1 MAEPIL
7 AVTNLTK
14 RFGGFVALDGVD
26 ISLGGKERLGLI
38 GPNGSGKTTLIN
50 CISGALFNEQGKVNF
65 EGSDITGTSASNRAR
80 LGIIRTFQIPRPFRS
95 MTIIENLEIPMI
107 YAASGRL
114 EQRRLRDQ
122 AMESLELVGLQ
133 DRADENSAN
142 LTQIDMRRL
151 ELARALSAKPS
162 LLLSDE
168 TMAGLSSSEVDE
180 VLDILFAL
188 NERGVAVIMIEHIMR
203 AVMKYSERIVVLDAG
218 KKIADGSPDEIVND
232 RDVERAYLG
241 ELSYSK

>member
-1 MAEPIL
+1 MTEPIL
-7 AVTNLTK
+7 SVTNLTK
-14 RFGGFVALDGVD
+14 RFGGFVALNGVNV
-26 ISLGGKERLGLI
+26 SLGDKERLGLI

-65 EGSDITGTSASNRAR
+65 EGSDITGTTASSRAR
-80 LGIIRTFQIPRPFRS
+80 LGIVRTFQIPRPFRS
-95 MTIIENLEIPMI
+95 MTIIENLLIPME

-114 EQRRLRDQ
+114 ESRNLRDQ
-122 AMESLELVGLQ
+122 AMEFLEIVGLQ

-180 VLDILFAL
+180 VLDMLFAL

-218 KKIADGSPDEIVND
+218 KKIADGSPDEIVNN

-241 ELSYSK
+241 E

>member
-1 MAEPIL
+1 MTEPIL
-7 AVTNLTK
+7 SVTNLTK
-14 RFGGFVALDGVD
+14 RFGGFVALDGVNV
-26 ISLGGKERLGLI
+26 SLGDKERLGLI

-65 EGSDITGTSASNRAR
+65 AGSDVTGTTASRRAK

-95 MTIIENLEIPMI
+95 MTIIENLLIPME
-107 YAASGRL
+107 YAASGRM
-114 EQRRLRDQ
+114 ESRNFRDQ
-122 AMESLELVGLQ
+122 AMESLEIVGLQ

-180 VLDILFAL
+180 VLDMLFAL

-218 KKIADGSPDEIVND
+218 KKIADGSPDEIVNN

-241 ELSYSK
+241 E

>member
-1 MAEPIL
+1 MTEPIL
-7 AVTNLTK
+7 SVTNLTK
-14 RFGGFVALDGVD
+14 RFGGFVALNGVNV
-26 ISLGGKERLGLI
+26 SLGDKERLGLI

-65 EGSDITGTSASNRAR
+65 GGCDVTGTTASRRAR

-95 MTIIENLEIPMI
+95 MTIIENLLIPME
-107 YAASGRL
+107 YAASGRM
-114 EQRRLRDQ
+114 ESRNLRDQ
-122 AMESLELVGLQ
+122 AMESLEIVGLQ

-180 VLDILFAL
+180 VLDMLFAL

-218 KKIADGSPDEIVND
+218 KKIADGSPDEIVNN

-241 ELSYSK
+241 E

>member
-1 MAEPIL
+1 MTEPIL
-7 AVTNLTK
+7 SVTNLTK

-26 ISLGGKERLGLI
+26 VSLGDKERLGLI

-65 EGSDITGTSASNRAR
+65 EGSDVTGTTASSRAK

-95 MTIIENLEIPMI
+95 MTIIENLLIPME
-107 YAASGRL
+107 YAASSRM
-114 EQRRLRDQ
+114 ESRNLRDQ
-122 AMESLELVGLQ
+122 AMESLEIVGLQ

-151 ELARALSAKPS
+151 ELARALSARPS

-180 VLDILFAL
+180 VLDMLFAL

-218 KKIADGSPDEIVND
+218 KKIADGSPDEIVNN

-241 ELSYSK
+241 E

>member
-1 MAEPIL
+1 
-7 AVTNLTK
+7 
-14 RFGGFVALDGVD
+14 
-26 ISLGGKERLGLI
+26 
-38 GPNGSGKTTLIN
+38 
-50 CISGALFNEQGKVNF
+50 
-65 EGSDITGTSASNRAR
+65 
-80 LGIIRTFQIPRPFRS
+80 
-95 MTIIENLEIPMI
+95 
-107 YAASGRL
+107 
-114 EQRRLRDQ
+114 
-122 AMESLELVGLQ
+122 
-133 DRADENSAN
+133 
-142 LTQIDMRRL
+142 MRRL

-218 KKIADGSPDEIVND
+218 KKIADGSPDEIINN

-241 ELSYSK
+241 E

>member
-80 LGIIRTFQIPRPFRS
+80 LGIVRTFQIPRPFRS
-95 MTIIENLEIPMI
+95 MSIIENLEIPMI

-133 DRADENSAN
+133 DRADENSDN

-218 KKIADGSPDEIVND
+218 KKIADGSPDEIVNN

-241 ELSYSK
+241 E

>member
-1 MAEPIL
+1 MTEPIL
-7 AVTNLTK
+7 SVTNLTK

-26 ISLGGKERLGLI
+26 VSLGDKERLGLI

-65 EGSDITGTSASNRAR
+65 EGSDITGTTASNRAK
-80 LGIIRTFQIPRPFRS
+80 LGIVRTFQIPRPFRS
-95 MTIIENLEIPMI
+95 MTIIENLEIPMK
-107 YAASGRL
+107 YAASDRL
-114 EQRRLRDQ
+114 GSGHLREQ
-122 AMESLELVGLQ
+122 AMESLEVVGLQ

-180 VLDILFAL
+180 VLDMLFAL

-218 KKIADGSPDEIVND
+218 KKIADGSPDEIVNN

-241 ELSYSK
+241 E

>member
-1 MAEPIL
+1 MTESIL
-7 AVTNLTK
+7 SVTNLTK
-14 RFGGFVALDGVD
+14 RFGGFVALNGVNV
-26 ISLGGKERLGLI
+26 SLGDKERLGLI

-65 EGSDITGTSASNRAR
+65 GGIDVTGTTASRRAR

-95 MTIIENLEIPMI
+95 MTIIENLLIPME
-107 YAASGRL
+107 YAASGRM
-114 EQRRLRDQ
+114 EGRNLRDQ
-122 AMESLELVGLQ
+122 AMESLEIVGLQ

-180 VLDILFAL
+180 VLDMLFAL

-218 KKIADGSPDEIVND
+218 KKIADGSPDEIVNN

-241 ELSYSK
+241 E

>member
-1 MAEPIL
+1 MTEPIL
-7 AVTNLTK
+7 SVTNLTK
-14 RFGGFVALDGVD
+14 RFGGFVALNGVNV
-26 ISLGGKERLGLI
+26 SLGDKERLGLI

-65 EGSDITGTSASNRAR
+65 AGSDVTGTTASRRAK

-95 MTIIENLEIPMI
+95 MTIIENLLIPME
-107 YAASGRL
+107 YAASGRM
-114 EQRRLRDQ
+114 ESRNFRDQ
-122 AMESLELVGLQ
+122 AMESLEIVGLQ
-133 DRADENSAN
+133 DRAEENSAN

-180 VLDILFAL
+180 VLDMLFAL

-203 AVMKYSERIVVLDAG
+203 AVMKYSERIVGLDAG
-218 KKIADGSPDEIVND
+218 KKIADGSPDEIVNN

-241 ELSYSK
+241 E

>member
-1 MAEPIL
+1 MTEPML
-7 AVTNLTK
+7 SVTNLTK
-14 RFGGFVALDGVD
+14 RFGGFVALDGVNV
-26 ISLGGKERLGLI
+26 SLGDKERLGLI

-65 EGSDITGTSASNRAR
+65 AGSDVTGTTASRRAK

-95 MTIIENLEIPMI
+95 MTIIENLLIPME
-107 YAASGRL
+107 YAASGRM
-114 EQRRLRDQ
+114 ESRNLRDQ
-122 AMESLELVGLQ
+122 AMESLEIVGLQ

-180 VLDILFAL
+180 VLDMLFAL

-218 KKIADGSPDEIVND
+218 KKIADGSPDEIVNN

-241 ELSYSK
+241 E

>member
-1 MAEPIL
+1 MTEPIL
-7 AVTNLTK
+7 SVTNLTK

-26 ISLGGKERLGLI
+26 VSLGDKERLGLI

-65 EGSDITGTSASNRAR
+65 EGSDVTGTTASSRAK

-95 MTIIENLEIPMI
+95 MTIIENLLIPME
-107 YAASGRL
+107 YAASGRM
-114 EQRRLRDQ
+114 ESRNFRDQ
-122 AMESLELVGLQ
+122 AMESLEIVGLQ

-180 VLDILFAL
+180 VLDMLFAL

-218 KKIADGSPDEIVND
+218 KKIADGSPDEIVNN

-241 ELSYSK
+241 E

>member
-1 MAEPIL
+1 MTEPIL
-7 AVTNLTK
+7 VVTNLTK
-14 RFGGFVALDGVD
+14 RFGGFVALDEVD
-26 ISLGGKERLGLI
+26 VSLGGNERLGLI

-50 CISGALFNEQGKVNF
+50 CISGALVNEQGKVNF
-65 EGSDITGTSASNRAR
+65 EGSDVTGTTASNRAK
-80 LGIIRTFQIPRPFRS
+80 LGIVRTFQIPRPFRS
-95 MTIIENLEIPMI
+95 MTIIENLEIPMK
-107 YAASGRL
+107 YAASNRL
-114 EQRRLRDQ
+114 GSGHLREQ
-122 AMESLELVGLQ
+122 AMEFLEVVGLQ

-218 KKIADGSPDEIVND
+218 KKIADGSPDEIVNN

-241 ELSYSK
+241 E

>member
-1 MAEPIL
+1 MTEPIL
-7 AVTNLTK
+7 SVTNLTK
-14 RFGGFVALDGVD
+14 RFGGFVALNGVNV
-26 ISLGGKERLGLI
+26 SLGDKERLGLI

-65 EGSDITGTSASNRAR
+65 EGSDITGTTASRRAR

-95 MTIIENLEIPMI
+95 MTIIENLLIPME
-107 YAASGRL
+107 YAASGRM
-114 EQRRLRDQ
+114 ESRNLRDQ
-122 AMESLELVGLQ
+122 AMESLEIVGLQ

-180 VLDILFAL
+180 VLDMLFAL

-218 KKIADGSPDEIVND
+218 KKIADGSPDEIVNN

-241 ELSYSK
+241 E

>member
-1 MAEPIL
+1 MTEPIL
-7 AVTNLTK
+7 SVTNLTK
-14 RFGGFVALDGVD
+14 RFGGFVALDGVNV
-26 ISLGGKERLGLI
+26 SLGDKERLGLI

-65 EGSDITGTSASNRAR
+65 AGSDVTGTTASRRAK

-95 MTIIENLEIPMI
+95 MTIIENLLIPME
-107 YAASGRL
+107 YAASGRM
-114 EQRRLRDQ
+114 ESRNLRDQ
-122 AMESLELVGLQ
+122 AMESLEIVGLQ

-218 KKIADGSPDEIVND
+218 KKIADGSPDEIVNN

-241 ELSYSK
+241 E

>member
-95 MTIIENLEIPMI
+95 MSIIENLEIPMI

-133 DRADENSAN
+133 DRADENSDN

-218 KKIADGSPDEIVND
+218 KKIADGSPDEIVNN

-241 ELSYSK
+241 E

>member
-1 MAEPIL
+1 M
-7 AVTNLTK
+7 
-14 RFGGFVALDGVD
+14 
-26 ISLGGKERLGLI
+26 
-38 GPNGSGKTTLIN
+38 
-50 CISGALFNEQGKVNF
+50 NF
-65 EGSDITGTSASNRAR
+65 EGSDVTGTTASNRAK
-80 LGIIRTFQIPRPFRS
+80 LGIVRTFQIPRPFRS
-95 MTIIENLEIPMI
+95 MTIIENLEIPMN
-107 YAASGRL
+107 YAASDRL
-114 EQRRLRDQ
+114 GAGDLREQ
-122 AMESLELVGLQ
+122 AMESLEVVGLQ

-218 KKIADGSPDEIVND
+218 KKIADGSPDEIVNN

-241 ELSYSK
+241 E

>member
-1 MAEPIL
+1 MTEPIL
-7 AVTNLTK
+7 SVTNLTK
-14 RFGGFVALDGVD
+14 RFGGFVALDGVNV
-26 ISLGGKERLGLI
+26 SLGDKERLGLI

-65 EGSDITGTSASNRAR
+65 AGSDVTGTTASRRAK

-95 MTIIENLEIPMI
+95 MTIIENLLIPME

-114 EQRRLRDQ
+114 ESRNLLDQ
-122 AMESLELVGLQ
+122 AMESLEIVGLQ

-180 VLDILFAL
+180 VLDMLFAL

-218 KKIADGSPDEIVND
+218 KKIADGSPDEIVNN

-241 ELSYSK
+241 E

>member
-1 MAEPIL
+1 MTEPIL
-7 AVTNLTK
+7 SVTNLTK
-14 RFGGFVALDGVD
+14 RFGGFVALDGVNV
-26 ISLGGKERLGLI
+26 SLGDKERLGLI

-65 EGSDITGTSASNRAR
+65 AGSDVTGTTASRRAK

-95 MTIIENLEIPMI
+95 MTIIENLLIPME
-107 YAASGRL
+107 YAASGRMKS
-114 EQRRLRDQ
+114 RNLRDQ
-122 AMESLELVGLQ
+122 AMESLEIVGLQ

-180 VLDILFAL
+180 VLDMLFAL

-218 KKIADGSPDEIVND
+218 KKIADGSPDEIVNN

-241 ELSYSK
+241 E

>member
-1 MAEPIL
+1 MTEPIL
-7 AVTNLTK
+7 SVTNLTK
-14 RFGGFVALDGVD
+14 RFGGFVALDGVVV
-26 ISLGGKERLGLI
+26 SLGDKERLGLI

-65 EGSDITGTSASNRAR
+65 AGSDVTGTTASRRAK

-95 MTIIENLEIPMI
+95 MTIIENLLIPME
-107 YAASGRL
+107 YAASGRM
-114 EQRRLRDQ
+114 ESRNLRDQ
-122 AMESLELVGLQ
+122 AMESLEIVGLQ

-180 VLDILFAL
+180 VLDMLFAL

-218 KKIADGSPDEIVND
+218 KKIADGSPDEIVNN

-241 ELSYSK
+241 E

>member
-1 MAEPIL
+1 MTEPIL
-7 AVTNLTK
+7 SVTNLTK
-14 RFGGFVALDGVD
+14 RFGGFVALDGVNV
-26 ISLGGKERLGLI
+26 SLGDKERLGLI

-65 EGSDITGTSASNRAR
+65 EGSDVTGTTASSRAK

-95 MTIIENLEIPMI
+95 MTIIENLLIPME
-107 YAASGRL
+107 YAASGRM
-114 EQRRLRDQ
+114 ESRNLRDQ
-122 AMESLELVGLQ
+122 AMESLEIVGLQ

-180 VLDILFAL
+180 VLDMLFAL

-218 KKIADGSPDEIVND
+218 KKIADGSPDEIVNN

-241 ELSYSK
+241 E

>member
-7 AVTNLTK
+7 VVTNLTK
-14 RFGGFVALDGVD
+14 RFGGFVALDEVD
-26 ISLGGKERLGLI
+26 VSLGSKERLGLI

-65 EGSDITGTSASNRAR
+65 EGSDVTGTTASNRAK
-80 LGIIRTFQIPRPFRS
+80 LGIVRTFQIPRPFRS
-95 MTIIENLEIPMI
+95 MTIIENLEIPMK

-114 EQRRLRDQ
+114 GSGHVREQ
-122 AMESLELVGLQ
+122 AMESLEVVGLQ

-218 KKIADGSPDEIVND
+218 KKIADGSPDEIVNN

-241 ELSYSK
+241 E

>member
-1 MAEPIL
+1 MTESIL
-7 AVTNLTK
+7 SVTNLTK

-26 ISLGGKERLGLI
+26 VSLGDKERLGLI

-65 EGSDITGTSASNRAR
+65 AGSDVTGTTASRRAK

-95 MTIIENLEIPMI
+95 MTIIENLLIPME
-107 YAASGRL
+107 YAASGRM
-114 EQRRLRDQ
+114 ESRNLRDQ
-122 AMESLELVGLQ
+122 AMESLEIVGLQ

-218 KKIADGSPDEIVND
+218 KKIADGSPDEIINN

-241 ELSYSK
+241 E

>member
-133 DRADENSAN
+133 DRADENSDN

-151 ELARALSAKPS
+151 ELARALSAEPS

-218 KKIADGSPDEIVND
+218 KKIADGSPDEIVNN

-241 ELSYSK
+241 E

>member
-1 MAEPIL
+1 MTEPIL
-7 AVTNLTK
+7 SVTNLTK

-26 ISLGGKERLGLI
+26 VSLGDKERLGLI

-65 EGSDITGTSASNRAR
+65 EGSDITGTTASSRAR
-80 LGIIRTFQIPRPFRS
+80 LGIVRTFQIPRPFRS
-95 MTIIENLEIPMI
+95 MTIIENLLIPME

-114 EQRRLRDQ
+114 ESRNLRDQ
-122 AMESLELVGLQ
+122 AMEFLEIVGLQ

-180 VLDILFAL
+180 VLDMLFAL

-218 KKIADGSPDEIVND
+218 KKIADGSPDEIVNN

-241 ELSYSK
+241 E

>member
-1 MAEPIL
+1 MTEPIL
-7 AVTNLTK
+7 SVTNLTK
-14 RFGGFVALDGVD
+14 RFGGFVALDGVNV
-26 ISLGGKERLGLI
+26 SLGDKERLGLI

-65 EGSDITGTSASNRAR
+65 SGSDVTGTTASRRAK

-95 MTIIENLEIPMI
+95 MTIIENLLIPME
-107 YAASGRL
+107 YAASGRM
-114 EQRRLRDQ
+114 ESRNLRDQ
-122 AMESLELVGLQ
+122 AMESLEIVGLQ

-180 VLDILFAL
+180 VLDMLFAL

-218 KKIADGSPDEIVND
+218 KKIADGSPDEIVNN

-241 ELSYSK
+241 E

>member
-1 MAEPIL
+1 MTEPIL
-7 AVTNLTK
+7 SVTNLTK
-14 RFGGFVALDGVD
+14 RFGGFVALDGVNV
-26 ISLGGKERLGLI
+26 SLGDKERLGLI

-65 EGSDITGTSASNRAR
+65 AGSDVTGTTASRRAK

-95 MTIIENLEIPMI
+95 MTIIENLLIPME
-107 YAASGRL
+107 YAASGRM
-114 EQRRLRDQ
+114 ESRNLRDQ
-122 AMESLELVGLQ
+122 AMESLEIVGLQ

-180 VLDILFAL
+180 VLDMLFAL

-218 KKIADGSPDEIVND
+218 KKIADGSPDEIVNN

-241 ELSYSK
+241 E

>member
-1 MAEPIL
+1 MTEPIL
-7 AVTNLTK
+7 SVTNLTK
-14 RFGGFVALDGVD
+14 RFGGFVALDGVNV
-26 ISLGGKERLGLI
+26 SLGDKERLGLI

-65 EGSDITGTSASNRAR
+65 EGSDVTGTTASRRAK

-95 MTIIENLEIPMI
+95 MTIIENLLIPME
-107 YAASGRL
+107 YAASGRM
-114 EQRRLRDQ
+114 ESRNLRDQ
-122 AMESLELVGLQ
+122 AMESLEIVGLQ

-180 VLDILFAL
+180 VLDMLFAL

-218 KKIADGSPDEIVND
+218 KKIADGSPAEIVNN

-241 ELSYSK
+241 E

>member
-1 MAEPIL
+1 VTEPIL
-7 AVTNLTK
+7 SVTNLTK

-26 ISLGGKERLGLI
+26 VSLGDKERLGLI

-65 EGSDITGTSASNRAR
+65 EGSDITGTTASSRAR
-80 LGIIRTFQIPRPFRS
+80 LGIVRTFQIPRPFRS
-95 MTIIENLEIPMI
+95 MTIIENLLIPME
-107 YAASGRL
+107 YAASGRM
-114 EQRRLRDQ
+114 ESRNLRDQ
-122 AMESLELVGLQ
+122 AMESLEIVGLQ

-151 ELARALSAKPS
+151 ELARALSAKPL

-180 VLDILFAL
+180 VLDMLFAL

-218 KKIADGSPDEIVND
+218 KKIADGSPDEIVNN

-241 ELSYSK
+241 E